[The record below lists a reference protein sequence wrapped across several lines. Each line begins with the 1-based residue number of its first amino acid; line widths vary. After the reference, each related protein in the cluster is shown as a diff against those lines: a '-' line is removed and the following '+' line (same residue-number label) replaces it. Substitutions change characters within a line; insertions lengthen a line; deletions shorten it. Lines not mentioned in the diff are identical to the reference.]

1 MNFTYINI
9 YSIIIIERN
18 KIIENQIEKARANKT
33 QGGHTCQE
41 PDEAGTGSSSTRK
54 GTELRE
60 RASRGRAGKAP
71 EKLKIWWDCVPKIFL
86 GRKLSPAGTEPEMF

>member
-1 MNFTYINI
+1 LTYNNI

-18 KIIENQIEKARANKT
+18 KLLENRIEKAGANKT

-54 GTELRE
+54 GTGELKRK
-60 RASRGRAGKAP
+60 RASRGASRETKP
-71 EKLKIWWDCVPKIFL
+71 
-86 GRKLSPAGTEPEMF
+86 